1 MGTLVRRD
9 GKHRQKHHLRSAYPV
24 LDVCG
29 NAGLSVL
36 PYRLFTDL
44 GTVLRRKITLRHSMT
59 LVSSKDL
66 FKPVLGS
73 VWH

>member
-1 MGTLVRRD
+1 MENTGRNTTSDLLILSLTFV
-9 GKHRQKHHLRSAYPV
+9 AMP
-24 LDVCG
+24 
-29 NAGLSVL
+29 ALSVRA
-36 PYRLFTDL
+36 YRLFTDL